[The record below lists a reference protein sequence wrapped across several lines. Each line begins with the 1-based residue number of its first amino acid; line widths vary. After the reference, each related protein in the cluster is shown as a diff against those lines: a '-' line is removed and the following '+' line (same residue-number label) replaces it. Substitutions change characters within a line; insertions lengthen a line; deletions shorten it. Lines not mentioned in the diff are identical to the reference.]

1 MKSNLNKITIAISLG
16 SLFTFTSLPG
26 MAAEMVN
33 VTDPA
38 VLQQGISTQS
48 ATPLATRFQPVKTI
62 TLPNGTQKVRYQQ
75 LYQGVPVFN
84 TAVTATVGAQGASQ
98 VHGMMA
104 QGLQQDIAAISPKL
118 DDQQVLAI
126 AKQQVKR
133 VVKGG
138 GAKGGATENEQTQLM
153 IRLDDNDVA
162 RLVYLVNFLVIDDT
176 PSRPYFFIDANS
188 GEIIDRWEGLA
199 HAKAQGTGPG
209 GNQKTGQYQF
219 GIDYPPLEV
228 EKVGTTCTM
237 VNDAV
242 KTVNL
247 NGGTSGST
255 PFSYDCATDDNY
267 NAYKPIN
274 GAYSPLNDAHYFG
287 KVVFDMYKDWLNTA
301 PLTFQLTMRVHYSSN
316 YENAFWD
323 GQAMTFGDGQNTFY
337 PLVDIN
343 VSAHEVSHGFTEQ
356 NSGLVYRD
364 MSGGINEAFSDIAGE
379 AAEYYMR
386 GTVDWVVGSDIF
398 KQEGGLRYFDQPSK
412 DGRSIDHAS
421 QYTSGLNVH
430 YSSGVFNR
438 AYYLLANTAGWDA
451 RKGFEVF
458 AVANQ
463 LYWTAN
469 STFDQ
474 GGCGVVKAAGDL
486 GYNSDDVVSAFATVG
501 VNAACGTTPPPG
513 GDELKNGEPI
523 SGLSGASG
531 SEIHYSFTAAAN
543 ASARIAISGGTGD
556 ADLYVK
562 AGSKP
567 TTQSWDCR
575 PYRSGNNETCTVNVA
590 AGQTYYV
597 MMKGYRQYSGV
608 TLSLNY

>member
-1 MKSNLNKITIAISLG
+1 MKSQLNKITIAISLG
-16 SLFTFTSLPG
+16 SLFTLTALPSV
-26 MAAEMVN
+26 AAEMVS

-38 VLQQGISTQS
+38 VLQQGISAQS

-75 LYQGVPVFN
+75 VYQGIPVFN
-84 TAVTATVGAQGASQ
+84 TAVTATVSAQGASQ

-118 DDQQVLAI
+118 DAQQALAI

-133 VVKGG
+133 AVKGM
-138 GAKGGATENEQTQLM
+138 GAKGELTENEQTRLM

-162 RLVYLVNFLVIDDT
+162 RLVYLVNFLILDET

-188 GEIIDRWEGLA
+188 GEIIERWEGLA
-199 HAKAQGTGPG
+199 HAKAHGTGPG

-219 GIDYPPLEV
+219 GIDYPPLDI

-237 VNDAV
+237 INDAV

-255 PFSYDCATDDNY
+255 PFSYECATDDNV

-356 NSGLVYRD
+356 NSGLVYRN

-438 AYYLLANTAGWDA
+438 AYYLLANKAGWDP

-486 GYNSDDVVSAFATVG
+486 GYNSDDVISAFATVG
-501 VNAACGTTPPPG
+501 VNAACGTPPPG

-531 SEIHYSFTAAAN
+531 SEIHYSFTAAVN
-543 ASARIAISGGTGD
+543 ASARIAMSGGTGD